1 MEFPDTLG
9 RLEIRRPPG
18 ICGMPTSPA
27 RAVQLA
33 NKAADKLDH
42 YCLLGFPAVYKNK
55 VRSVLSDWYPDLP
68 WDHEGIQVVADHL
81 LTVRAPTLDAF
92 TQKFGFDMR
101 KSVLLFKSGGDGD
114 D

>member
-1 MEFPDTLG
+1 MS
-9 RLEIRRPPG
+9 R

-33 NKAADKLDH
+33 NKAADKLDR
-42 YCLLGFPAVYKNK
+42 YCLSGFPAVYKGD
-55 VRSVLSDWYPDLP
+55 LAHALTDWYPDLP
-68 WDHEGIQVVADHL
+68 WDHCGIQVAADHL

-92 TQKFGFDMR
+92 TQKFSFDMR
-101 KSVLLFKSGGDGD
+101 KSVLSFKSDGDGD